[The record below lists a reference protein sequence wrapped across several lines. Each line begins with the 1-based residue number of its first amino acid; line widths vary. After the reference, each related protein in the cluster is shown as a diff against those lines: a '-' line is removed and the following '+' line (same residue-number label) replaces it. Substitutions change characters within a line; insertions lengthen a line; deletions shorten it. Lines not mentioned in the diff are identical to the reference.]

1 MKLINNEY
9 LLVEKQAY
17 VSFQTWAKEPCRKTE
32 SIVTTK
38 SLEQKLQFTVTLY
51 VAVTCSPMTVWLLRY
66 IPNGHSWPSHSST
79 QGKSLAPSPYQLPC
93 WSSRKQVLLY
103 LPLWF
108 HFRVWWV
115 MTIKIWCL
123 QKKVEKKNGWKS
135 KWRDMHGKKGILTF
149 QKLDGVIHWIN

>member
-51 VAVTCSPMTVWLLRY
+51 VAVTCSPMTV
-66 IPNGHSWPSHSST
+66 
-79 QGKSLAPSPYQLPC
+79 
-93 WSSRKQVLLY
+93 
-103 LPLWF
+103 
-108 HFRVWWV
+108 
-115 MTIKIWCL
+115 
-123 QKKVEKKNGWKS
+123 
-135 KWRDMHGKKGILTF
+135 
-149 QKLDGVIHWIN
+149 